1 MKRFSVAFP
10 ARGDDDARV
19 MGTGPRKR
27 HALRALASLSVLAPL
42 AVVLAISFAVTP
54 DDIESGRVVLSP
66 PCLFKLVLG
75 RDCPTCGLTRA
86 FAALSHGQLALATS
100 YHRLSIAVYAL
111 FWIGAL
117 VAAVHVLRSTFI
129 YMRLGRTPENT

>member
-1 MKRFSVAFP
+1 
-10 ARGDDDARV
+10 
-19 MGTGPRKR
+19 MGTGPRR
-27 HALRALASLSVLAPL
+27 WHALRALASLSVLAPL
-42 AVVLAISFAVTP
+42 ALVIAISFAVTP

-100 YHRLSIAVYAL
+100 YHRASIAVYVL
-111 FWIGAL
+111 FWIGTL
-117 VAAVHVLRSTFI
+117 VAAADGLRSTFR
-129 YMRLGRTPENT
+129 YVRLGRSQENS